1 MIQSPEAAEESSKH
15 LYMVRVNGVDEVGR
29 NEIIKKMSKFGV
41 ATNVHYKPLPMMT
54 AYGKDWS
61 GCPNAYDYYH
71 NLITL
76 PLHTLLTDDDVEYVC
91 ESLKVAVEEVREH
104 RCTKKSA
111 KD

>member
-1 MIQSPEAAEESSKH
+1 MDSSNH
-15 LYMVRVNGVDEVGR
+15 LYLIRIPGFDEEQRSEVIG
-29 NEIIKKMSKFGV
+29 KMAERG
-41 ATNVHYKPLPMMT
+41 
-54 AYGKDWS
+54 
-61 GCPNAYDYYH
+61 PNAYDYYH